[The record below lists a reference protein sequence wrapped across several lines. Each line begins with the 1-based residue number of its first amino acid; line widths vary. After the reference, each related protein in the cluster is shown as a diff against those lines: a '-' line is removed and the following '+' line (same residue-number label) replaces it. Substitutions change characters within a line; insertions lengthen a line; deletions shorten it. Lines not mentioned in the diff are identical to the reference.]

1 MKLFQPKR
9 NIIFYLCLLTLPMI
23 FSCKQEKKIPN
34 PYEKAEIDIVVFSN
48 DSTADSALRGYGYN
62 IYIFKSLY
70 VHQPNIPAVNG
81 NRGFTS
87 PADAEKT
94 AGLVAYKI
102 KNNIMPPSLTIQEL
116 DSLDVLK

>member
-1 MKLFQPKR
+1 MV
-9 NIIFYLCLLTLPMI
+9 IY
-23 FSCKQEKKIPN
+23 SCKQEKKAPN
-34 PYEKAEIDIVVFSN
+34 PYEKAEIDVVVFSN
-48 DSTADSALRGYGYN
+48 DSTADSALKGYGYN

-81 NRGFTS
+81 NRGFS
-87 PADAEKT
+87 RPEDAEKT

-102 KNNIMPPSLTIQEL
+102 RNNIMPPSLSIPEL